1 MGAATVNA
9 GNELPSYT
17 VTVTD
22 GNSSTA
28 TATHDPSVT
37 TVNDAP
43 TISQTTTNNFTEDS
57 TSSGATV
64 GVFDVNDEE
73 TADGSLT
80 VTISDETNYAISY
93 DGAGTATVTLTDV
106 GAATVNAGNE
116 LPSYTVTVTDG
127 NSSTATATHDPSVT
141 TVNDDPTIAVSA
153 TSTLT
158 EGSVSAGDTV
168 HTFNIA
174 DEETADAALTLTL
187 SNTTYYAVANNDD
200 GTATVTLK
208 ADGVTYLNAGNSL
221 PAYTLTVTDEANN
234 TATATQTPT
243 ISLQNDAPTISQTT
257 TNNFTEDSTSSGAT
271 VGVFDVNDEETAD
284 GSLTVTISDETNY
297 AISYD
302 GAGTAT
308 VTLTDVGAA
317 TVNAGNEL
325 PSYTVTVT
333 DGNSSTATATHDPS
347 VTTVNDDPTIAVSAT
362 STLTEG
368 SVSAGDTVHTF
379 NIADE
384 ETADDTLTLTL
395 SNTTYYAVANNDD
408 GTATVTLKA
417 DGVTYLNAGN
427 SLPAYTLTVTDEA
440 NNTATATQ
448 TPTISLQNDAPTISQ
463 TTTNNFTEDSTSS
476 GATVGVFDV
485 NDEET
490 ADGSLTVTISDETNY
505 AISYDGAG
513 TATVTLTDVGAA
525 TVNAGNELPSY
536 TVTVT
541 DGNSSTATATHDPSV
556 TTVNDDPTIAVSAT
570 STLTEGSVSAGD
582 TVHTFNI
589 ADEETADDTLTLT
602 LSNTTYYAV
611 ANNDD
616 GTATVTLKAD
626 GVTYLNAGNSLPAYT
641 LTVTDEANNTATAT
655 QTPTIS
661 LQNDAP
667 TISQTTTNNFTED
680 STSSGATVGVFDV
693 NDEETADGSLTVT
706 ISDETNYAISYD
718 GAGTATVTLTDVGAA
733 TVNAGNELPSYTVTV
748 TDGNSST
755 ATATHDPSVTTVND
769 APTASNNTVSID
781 EDTPYVFS
789 TSDFGYTDQD
799 EGDTLTSVKI
809 TTLEDAG
816 ALQYYNGSAWV
827 DVTSNQVITAS
838 DITSGY
844 LRLNPTANESGS
856 PYTTFEFSVNDGDA
870 DSASSYTM
878 TINVTAT
885 NDNPVADNETN
896 TATEGTTTTVTDG
909 TSDILY
915 GDTDTEGDT
924 LEISGIRTGTESGS
938 GTFGAIAT
946 ALTGTYG
953 SLTVNSDGTYSYTPN
968 DVLGSGETGIDY
980 FTYTVSDGN
989 GGTDTGQLTITV
1001 TGANDAP
1008 VGVNDSNTIDIA
1020 ATSTLTVTNDSEKD
1034 VLTNDTDPDSNDTS
1048 IVTEIRTGSTEG
1060 AGTAGTLGEA
1070 LIGTYGSLIMNSN
1083 GSYTYIVNEG
1093 LKDTLDPGEIVYE
1106 YFNYTVRDGSGVTDT
1121 SSIVLKL
1128 QNGGGVVKEI
1138 REKKAERIIRNQAR
1152 MEAKVQVENTF
1163 AELNQSTEFD
1173 LNNFEFEQTARK
1185 TDYSQGLKLVD
1196 LVAETDSLQISEG
1209 ELSNLKVKDKQEGLK
1224 LKFGVMNEADNEIVK
1239 FDGKMSDGSALP
1251 EWIKINPKTGQT
1263 TTNIPEGVDKVE
1275 IMIIATD
1282 KNNETREIAV
1292 EIDPEKI
1299 KQDRKIIKQAK
1310 RTNSSIT
1317 VNEDGTVNIVKQN
1330 EDGLVERSFNKTLN
1344 FNNQADINEI
1354 IETFKPDTILQL
1366 KPLNIGSDLIIDLP
1380 NELKGNFNNTKLVLK
1395 DGTEV
1400 PDWLEY
1406 DPVTGQIIAE
1416 NPPEDVSQLE
1426 LKLIIEQDGKIIV
1439 KDLEVDLQEQNVS
1452 QNFDGGENNKFVTLS
1467 DQLDKEFNDWED
1479 YGNDLINRL

>member
-1 MGAATVNA
+1 VITATDISNNYLRLNPTENETGSPYTTIGFSVNDGDADSSSSYTMTVNVINTNDA
-9 GNELPSYT
+9 PVADNEINSVNEDAT

-22 GNSSTA
+22 G
-28 TATHDPSVT
+28 
-37 TVNDAP
+37 
-43 TISQTTTNNFTEDS
+43 
-57 TSSGATV
+57 TS
-64 GVFDVNDEE
+64 DV
-73 TADGSLT
+73 L
-80 VTISDETNYAISY
+80 
-93 DGAGTATVTLTDV
+93 
-106 GAATVNAGNE
+106 
-116 LPSYTVTVTDG
+116 
-127 NSSTATATHDPSVT
+127 H
-141 TVNDDPTIAVSA
+141 
-153 TSTLT
+153 
-158 EGSVSAGDTV
+158 GDTD
-168 HTFNIA
+168 A
-174 DEETADAALTLTL
+174 DSD
-187 SNTTYYAVANNDD
+187 
-200 GTATVTLK
+200 
-208 ADGVTYLNAGNSL
+208 
-221 PAYTLTVTDEANN
+221 TLTVTQIAVTGGSNSSVAGSSTYN
-234 TATATQTPT
+234 
-243 ISLQNDAPTISQTT
+243 
-257 TNNFTEDSTSSGAT
+257 NNFTSVTGTYGTLKIGANGTYAYVADQSASDDLDASDTATDSFTYTVSDGNAT
-271 VGVFDVNDEETAD
+271 DTATLIFTVTGVND
-284 GSLTVTISDETNY
+284 V
-297 AISYD
+297 
-302 GAGTAT
+302 
-308 VTLTDVGAA
+308 
-317 TVNAGNEL
+317 
-325 PSYTVTVT
+325 
-333 DGNSSTATATHDPS
+333 
-347 VTTVNDDPTIAVSAT
+347 
-362 STLTEG
+362 
-368 SVSAGDTVHTF
+368 
-379 NIADE
+379 
-384 ETADDTLTLTL
+384 
-395 SNTTYYAVANNDD
+395 
-408 GTATVTLKA
+408 
-417 DGVTYLNAGN
+417 
-427 SLPAYTLTVTDEA
+427 
-440 NNTATATQ
+440 
-448 TPTISLQNDAPTISQ
+448 
-463 TTTNNFTEDSTSS
+463 
-476 GATVGVFDV
+476 
-485 NDEET
+485 
-490 ADGSLTVTISDETNY
+490 
-505 AISYDGAG
+505 
-513 TATVTLTDVGAA
+513 
-525 TVNAGNELPSY
+525 
-536 TVTVT
+536 
-541 DGNSSTATATHDPSV
+541 
-556 TTVNDDPTIAVSAT
+556 
-570 STLTEGSVSAGD
+570 
-582 TVHTFNI
+582 
-589 ADEETADDTLTLT
+589 
-602 LSNTTYYAV
+602 
-611 ANNDD
+611 
-616 GTATVTLKAD
+616 
-626 GVTYLNAGNSLPAYT
+626 
-641 LTVTDEANNTATAT
+641 
-655 QTPTIS
+655 
-661 LQNDAP
+661 
-667 TISQTTTNNFTED
+667 
-680 STSSGATVGVFDV
+680 
-693 NDEETADGSLTVT
+693 
-706 ISDETNYAISYD
+706 
-718 GAGTATVTLTDVGAA
+718 
-733 TVNAGNELPSYTVTV
+733 
-748 TDGNSST
+748 
-755 ATATHDPSVTTVND
+755 
-769 APTASNNTVSID
+769 PTASNNTVSTE

-789 TSDFGYTDQD
+789 TSDFGYTDAD
-799 EGDTLTSVKI
+799 DDDALVSVKI

-816 ALQYYNGSAWV
+816 ALQYYNGSNWV
-827 DVTSNQVITAS
+827 DVTLNQVITAT
-838 DITSGY
+838 DISNSY
-844 LRLNPTANESGS
+844 LRLNPTADENGS
-856 PYTTFEFSVNDGDA
+856 PYTTIGFSVNDGDA

-885 NDNPVADNETN
+885 NDNPVADNERN

-946 ALTGTYG
+946 PLTGTYG
-953 SLTVNSDGTYSYTPN
+953 SLTINSDGTYSYTPN

-1060 AGTAGTLGEA
+1060 SGTAGTLGEA

-1152 MEAKVQVENTF
+1152 MEARVQVENTF
-1163 AELNQSTEFD
+1163 TELNQSTEFD

-1354 IETFKPDTILQL
+1354 IETFKPETIFQL
-1366 KPLNIGSDLIIDLP
+1366 KPLNIGNDLIIDLP

>member
-1 MGAATVNA
+1 MMA
-9 GNELPSYT
+9 
-17 VTVTD
+17 
-22 GNSSTA
+22 
-28 TATHDPSVT
+28 
-37 TVNDAP
+37 
-43 TISQTTTNNFTEDS
+43 
-57 TSSGATV
+57 
-64 GVFDVNDEE
+64 
-73 TADGSLT
+73 
-80 VTISDETNYAISY
+80 
-93 DGAGTATVTLTDV
+93 AGTATVTLTDV

-174 DEETADAALTLTL
+174 DEETADDTLTLTL

-208 ADGVTYLNAGNSL
+208 AAGVTYLNAGNSL

-257 TNNFTEDSTSSGAT
+257 ANNFTEDSTSTGAT

-417 DGVTYLNAGN
+417 AGVTYLNAGN

-463 TTTNNFTEDSTSS
+463 TTANNFTEDSTS
-476 GATVGVFDV
+476 T
-485 NDEET
+485 
-490 ADGSLTVTISDETNY
+490 
-505 AISYDGAG
+505 
-513 TATVTLTDVGAA
+513 
-525 TVNAGNELPSY
+525 
-536 TVTVT
+536 
-541 DGNSSTATATHDPSV
+541 
-556 TTVNDDPTIAVSAT
+556 
-570 STLTEGSVSAGD
+570 
-582 TVHTFNI
+582 
-589 ADEETADDTLTLT
+589 
-602 LSNTTYYAV
+602 
-611 ANNDD
+611 
-616 GTATVTLKAD
+616 
-626 GVTYLNAGNSLPAYT
+626 
-641 LTVTDEANNTATAT
+641 
-655 QTPTIS
+655 
-661 LQNDAP
+661 
-667 TISQTTTNNFTED
+667 
-680 STSSGATVGVFDV
+680 GATVGVFDV

-799 EGDTLTSVKI
+799 EGDTLASVKI